1 MVTFDSTIIPVILCG
16 TIIARYER
24 YLYDMKPDFFDLPMD
39 SGVTL
44 GINTGP
50 LAGRSSRYAAVRIE
64 WPNIGRKSIQIYYR
78 DENRR
83 FFPQYILLCRE
94 LSADYHIRRGFP
106 HWA

>member
-1 MVTFDSTIIPVILCG
+1 MVTPNSNLSPNILCG
-16 TIIARYER
+16 TIIAHYER
-24 YLYDMKPDFFDLPMD
+24 YLNFMQSEFFDLMMD

-50 LAGRSSRYAAVRIE
+50 LAGRSSRYAAVRVD
-64 WPNIGRKSIQIYYR
+64 WPNVGRKSLQIYYR

-94 LSADYHIRRGFP
+94 LPSDYHIRRGFAR
-106 HWA
+106 WA